1 MSRKL
6 PYLLLVILLALS
18 VAVLV
23 GCGDDG
29 EPQAVTDTTEGG
41 LMDTETTEGMGTDT
55 TEGMGTEDTE
65 ASGEVSGEEVFSQNC
80 ATCHGADG
88 TGIDGPDLTA
98 LSLDQ
103 AAVEETVRTGPGAM
117 TAFEGQLSDE
127 QIQAVAD
134 YVTSE
139 FMQ

>member
-1 MSRKL
+1 
-6 PYLLLVILLALS
+6 
-18 VAVLV
+18 
-23 GCGDDG
+23 DDG
-29 EPQAVTDTTEGG
+29 EPQAVTDSTDGAV
-41 LMDTETTEGMGTDT
+41 MDTETTEGMG
-55 TEGMGTEDTE
+55 
-65 ASGEVSGEEVFSQNC
+65 AVSGEEVFSQNC

-103 AAVEETVRTGPGAM
+103 ATVEETVRTGPGAM

>member
-6 PYLLLVILLALS
+6 PFLLLVLLLALS

-23 GCGDDG
+23 GCGDNE
-29 EPQAVTDTTEGG
+29 EPQTVTDTSEGAV
-41 LMDTETTEGMGTDT
+41 MDTETTGS
-55 TEGMGTEDTE
+55 MGTETTE
-65 ASGEVSGEEVFSQNC
+65 SMGAVSGEEVFTQNC
-80 ATCHGADG
+80 ATCHSADG
-88 TGIDGPDLTA
+88 TGGVGADLTA

-103 AAVEETVRTGPGAM
+103 ATVEQTVRTGPGAM
-117 TAFEGQLSDE
+117 PSFEGQLSDE

-134 YVTSE
+134 YVTST

>member
-6 PYLLLVILLALS
+6 PHLLLVLLLALS

-23 GCGDDG
+23 GCGDD
-29 EPQAVTDTTEGG
+29 EPQTVTDTTEGAV
-41 LMDTETTEGMGTDT
+41 MDTETTEAMGTETTEGMGSET
-55 TEGMGTEDTE
+55 TESMG
-65 ASGEVSGEEVFSQNC
+65 AVSGEEVFTQNC
-80 ATCHGADG
+80 VTCHGADG
-88 TGIDGPDLTA
+88 TGGVGADLTA

-103 AAVEETVRTGPGAM
+103 ATVEETVRTGPGAM
-117 TAFEGQLSDE
+117 PSFEGQLSDE

-134 YVTSE
+134 YVTST